1 MPHQDQGW
9 SASGLAIAAALN
21 WLVTP
26 RLFGRLSF
34 RKDCRWTPASLAQA
48 ALLWAW
54 GEEAALTDRFFT
66 ARQTIA
72 RLADGQQESVSYQA
86 FVKML
91 RRHSALLLLALT
103 EALQRQMR
111 EALADCYRVA
121 G

>member
-66 ARQTIA
+66 ARQITAWLAIW
-72 RLADGQQESVSYQA
+72 RLASTARGST
-86 FVKML
+86 
-91 RRHSALLLLALT
+91 RRGRGPMNGRSPRPAA
-103 EALQRQMR
+103 ARAAAVDAVGPPR
-111 EALADCYRVA
+111 RRR
-121 G
+121 